1 MGRDICIWKTLC
13 HFINFN
19 YFLMPCKREM
29 KSKQLLKL
37 HCKVLQA
44 LILNV
49 SQLQK
54 LFCKL
59 FFMILSLLLVKL
71 YFFNFHGMFLHL
83 NVNIDFISRFY
94 FSCKEQLYV

>member
-1 MGRDICIWKTLC
+1 
-13 HFINFN
+13 
-19 YFLMPCKREM
+19 MPCKREM

-59 FFMILSLLLVKL
+59 FYDFVIITGKII
-71 YFFNFHGMFLHL
+71 FFNFHGMFLHL

-94 FSCKEQLYV
+94 FSCKDSCIYKSTLSNVL